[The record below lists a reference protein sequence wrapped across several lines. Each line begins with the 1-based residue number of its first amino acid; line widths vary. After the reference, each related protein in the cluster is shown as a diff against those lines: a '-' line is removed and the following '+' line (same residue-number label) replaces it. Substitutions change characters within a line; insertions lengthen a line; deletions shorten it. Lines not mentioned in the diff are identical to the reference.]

1 MWYTRGI
8 FLISDMDGMIW
19 SADWTFAQLNK
30 LRKQQPGLVDNALQ
44 TMIASN
50 PDLAWAL
57 VVSGYLDEEINLGKA
72 AEMLEMHELELRER
86 FIELGIP
93 LRLGP
98 VDKAEA
104 LAEAQALDAWLSE

>member
-1 MWYTRGI
+1 
-8 FLISDMDGMIW
+8 MIW

-30 LRKQQPGLVDNALQ
+30 LYKQQPTLVDNALQ
-44 TMIASN
+44 TMVESN
-50 PDLAWAL
+50 PDLAWSL
-57 VVSGYLDEEINLGKA
+57 VISAYLDEEINMGKA

-98 VDKAEA
+98 LNEAEA
-104 LAEAQALDAWLSE
+104 RAEVQALNAWFSE